1 MSYLSC
7 FCYFTR
13 HFHVQPEFSSQ
24 SSLVWKNPPEIA
36 SWKAPL
42 DAGFQVPFS
51 MCQGG
56 FPLVSSVRIDVILRE
71 TMPKP
76 GAAFLSLRYQKST
89 WDSMLAS

>member
-1 MSYLSC
+1 MLGSSSICRNSLKLPWFVGLLACFLSS
-7 FCYFTR
+7 FVLFLTYVVSVSFTP

-42 DAGFQVPFS
+42 DTGFQVPFS

-56 FPLVSSVRIDVILRE
+56 FPLV
-71 TMPKP
+71 
-76 GAAFLSLRYQKST
+76 F
-89 WDSMLAS
+89 